1 MVHKQKREYIVSALG
16 GTKWSPEFMAVW
28 VKGDDVQKNI
38 AEFKK
43 TPDVRQIGVQRGD
56 FMEYMRGFTPMGE
69 LSVIRRIRSLPKDGK
84 VRVVHMSTPTGFFG
98 VSKVVK

>member
-28 VKGDDVQKNI
+28 VKGDEVQDKI

-43 TPDVRQIGVQRGD
+43 TPDVRQIGVQKGD
-56 FMEYMRGFTPMGE
+56 FVEYMRGFTPMGE
-69 LSVIRRIRSLPKDGK
+69 MSVIKRIRALPKDGQ
-84 VRVVHMSTPTGFFG
+84 VRVVRMSTPSGLFG